1 MMTQQEAYSY
11 FFPEIRDNGQEYYK
25 TCLIYAYPAQINE
38 FIETWTA
45 DGLETTNYAKE
56 GDFIVQNLQTECQE
70 KYIVPCDM
78 LLSRYTFFYL
88 FDKGAVYIP
97 KGKIIACR
105 YYGSSLEFV
114 AKWGRLMSLK
124 TGDYIVSPSP
134 TYQEVYRIAAQEF
147 FETYEKI
154 SPLD

>member
-1 MMTQQEAYSY
+1 MTQEEAYSY

-38 FIETWTA
+38 YIETWTA

-78 LLSRYTFFYL
+78 LFSRYKFFYYY
-88 FDKGAVYIP
+88 DKGAIYIP

-105 YYGSSLEFV
+105 YYGSELEFV

-124 TGDYIVSPSP
+124 PGDYIACPSPS
-134 TYQEVYRIAAQEF
+134 YQEVYRIAAQEF